1 MAAGLGI
8 IGFLVPQTLWRSLA
22 LIGVAI
28 SLVMLAIYLHPFY
41 GIGIGASIF
50 LLAALLWKQWTLLEG
65 LGL

>member
-1 MAAGLGI
+1 
-8 IGFLVPQTLWRSLA
+8 LWRSLA

-41 GIGIGASIF
+41 GIGIIASVV